1 MAYVGNKPLAK
12 YATLT
17 SQTFSTPTGTS
28 HVLSH
33 TVTNSDDLLLYINN
47 VKQNPAD
54 YTASGTTLTTASLAG
69 GTEMYCLYY
78 GKTTETVAVP
88 ASSVG
93 DSHMV
98 DMAASKLTGTIA
110 DARFPATLPAS
121 SGVNL
126 TALNA
131 SNIASGTIA
140 SARLP
145 AVGAWTFISETVASN
160 SATISITSG
169 ITSTYDLYMVVIT
182 NLDPATTDTELD
194 MLVST
199 DGGSAYRTSGYRES
213 SSRHGVGSAR
223 DDYVNTSA
231 TSLQILGGSGAN
243 ESLNAGNRGGNA
255 IVYIPNP
262 SDTGEKTQIW
272 WQGGF
277 HTNGNEQQSVI
288 GTGCYDSAAEDLDA
302 VRFQMESGNISTG
315 NFALY
320 GLKNS

>member
-1 MAYVGNKPLAK
+1 MAIAISGSGSISGISVGGLNDGIVDAGTLA
-12 YATLT
+12 
-17 SQTFSTPTGTS
+17 
-28 HVLSH
+28 
-33 TVTNSDDLLLYINN
+33 TNSVDSDELING
-47 VKQNPAD
+47 AID
-54 YTASGTTLTTASLAG
+54 AGHLASG
-69 GTEMYCLYY
+69 
-78 GKTTETVAVP
+78 
-88 ASSVG
+88 VG
-93 DSHMV
+93 
-98 DMAASKLTGTIA
+98 
-110 DARFPATLPAS
+110 
-121 SGVNL
+121 
-126 TALNA
+126 
-131 SNIASGTIA
+131 
-140 SARLP
+140 
-145 AVGAWTFISETVASN
+145 GAWTFISETVASN

-213 SSRHGVGSAR
+213 SSRHGVGGAR

-272 WQGGF
+272 WQGGY
-277 HTNGNEQQSVI
+277 HSNGNEQQSVI

>member
-1 MAYVGNKPLAK
+1 MAIAISGSGSISGISVGGLNDGIVDAGTLA
-12 YATLT
+12 
-17 SQTFSTPTGTS
+17 
-28 HVLSH
+28 
-33 TVTNSDDLLLYINN
+33 TNSVDSDELING
-47 VKQNPAD
+47 AID
-54 YTASGTTLTTASLAG
+54 AGHLASG
-69 GTEMYCLYY
+69 
-78 GKTTETVAVP
+78 
-88 ASSVG
+88 VG
-93 DSHMV
+93 
-98 DMAASKLTGTIA
+98 
-110 DARFPATLPAS
+110 
-121 SGVNL
+121 
-126 TALNA
+126 
-131 SNIASGTIA
+131 
-140 SARLP
+140 
-145 AVGAWTFISETVASN
+145 GAWTFISETVASN

-213 SSRHGVGSAR
+213 SSRHGVGGAR

-272 WQGGF
+272 WQGGY
-277 HTNGNEQQSVI
+277 HSNGNEQQSVI
-288 GTGCYDSAAEDLDA
+288 GTGCYDSAAEDVDA

>member
-1 MAYVGNKPLAK
+1 MAIAING
-12 YATLT
+12 
-17 SQTFSTPTGTS
+17 SG
-28 HVLSH
+28 
-33 TVTNSDDLLLYINN
+33 TVTGISVGGLPDGIVDAGTLATNSVDSDELING
-47 VKQNPAD
+47 AID
-54 YTASGTTLTTASLAG
+54 AGHLASG
-69 GTEMYCLYY
+69 
-78 GKTTETVAVP
+78 
-88 ASSVG
+88 VG
-93 DSHMV
+93 
-98 DMAASKLTGTIA
+98 
-110 DARFPATLPAS
+110 
-121 SGVNL
+121 
-126 TALNA
+126 
-131 SNIASGTIA
+131 
-140 SARLP
+140 
-145 AVGAWTFISETVASN
+145 GAWTFISETVASN

-213 SSRHGVGSAR
+213 SSRHGVGGAR

-272 WQGGF
+272 GQGGY
-277 HTNGNEQQSVI
+277 HSNGNEQQSVI

>member
-1 MAYVGNKPLAK
+1 MPQIDFDGANSLVKTDKIQGQS
-12 YATLT
+12 ATT
-17 SQTFSTPTGTS
+17 VTVPTG
-28 HVLSH
+28 H
-33 TVTNSDDLLLYINN
+33 TVAITD
-47 VKQNPAD
+47 AD
-54 YTASGTTLTTASLAG
+54 RL
-69 GTEMYCLYY
+69 
-78 GKTTETVAVP
+78 
-88 ASSVG
+88 
-93 DSHMV
+93 
-98 DMAASKLTGTIA
+98 TIA
-110 DARFPATLPAS
+110 
-121 SGVNL
+121 G
-126 TALNA
+126 TAVKAGAL
-131 SNIASGTIA
+131 
-140 SARLP
+140 
-145 AVGAWTFISETVASN
+145 GAWTFISETVASN

-199 DGGSAYRTSGYRES
+199 DGGSSYRTSGYRES

-272 WQGGF
+272 WQGGY
-277 HTNGNEQQSVI
+277 HSNGNEQQSVI
-288 GTGCYDSAAEDLDA
+288 GTGCYDSAAEDVDA